1 LSLLRLTADS
11 RLDWLCRKPTPTAG
25 PKHRGRPVPELFSP
39 RYRSPALGLISLLL
53 TVYSRSSPCRTCRA
67 ARHVWPATS
76 ASGHHASMSSN
87 TAAPRKTALLIPAW
101 LSPAAPDRLDCSSGP
116 SPGSS
121 AAIREAS

>member
-53 TVYSRSSPCRTCRA
+53 TVYSRSSPCRACRA
-67 ARHVWPATS
+67 ARHVWPARS

-87 TAAPRKTALLIPAW
+87 TATPSKITLLVPAQP
-101 LSPAAPDRLDCSSGP
+101 LPATP
-116 SPGSS
+116 
-121 AAIREAS
+121 